1 MNIQNSKVLITG
13 GSLGI
18 GKETAKLLVSNG
30 AKVIITGRDMNRLE
44 EAAKYT
50 GAEPILFDVADYNNI
65 ESKAKEIVKK
75 LGGIDVL
82 INNAGI
88 GAFKKLESLELA
100 DLEKVFATNVF
111 GLAMLTKEISKTF
124 MEQKYGNIINIA
136 STAASKGFEGGT
148 IYVASKFA
156 LRGMTQCWQAELRKF
171 NVRVCLINPSEV
183 TTAFNNSERKERPED
198 NKKLSAMEIAYTI
211 KSVLEMEDKGFI
223 PEVTVWATNPWG

>member
-1 MNIQNSKVLITG
+1 MKLENSKILITG

-30 AKVIITGRDMNRLE
+30 AKVIITGRDMSRLK
-44 EAAKYT
+44 EAAKYS
-50 GAEPILFDVADYNNI
+50 GAEPLVFDVADYNSI
-65 ESKAKEIVKK
+65 EAKSKEAIDK

-88 GAFKKLESLELA
+88 GAFKKLEALEL
-100 DLEKVFATNVF
+100 DDFEKVFATNVF

-124 MEQKYGNIINIA
+124 MEQKSGTIINIA

-156 LRGMTQCWQAELRKF
+156 LKGMTQCWQAELRKY

-183 TTAFNNSERKERPED
+183 TTAFNNTERKERAGNES
-198 NKKLSAMEIAYTI
+198 KLSGMEIGYTI
-211 KSVLEMEDKGFI
+211 KSVLEMDDRGFI
-223 PEVTVWATNPWG
+223 PEVTVWATNPK